1 MLNLLYSFIGIIFNN
16 NLTWIDHINNLK
28 LKLAKAVGIS
38 KRIFTSDT
46 LKNIYFAIFH
56 SNINYGYL
64 LCGNCHHLFIL
75 QKKALGMITNSHYPA
90 HIHII
95 TNIFYNKQGQYT
107 LWQTKQLSDKHYHP
121 FATKCLIYDIPKIIN
136 NCSSMITEKIQT
148 HSFTGYSY
156 YVKQACLSNYN
167 SECYICNI

>member
-1 MLNLLYSFIGIIFNN
+1 M
-16 NLTWIDHINNLK
+16 
-28 LKLAKAVGIS
+28 
-38 KRIFTSDT
+38 
-46 LKNIYFAIFH
+46 
-56 SNINYGYL
+56 
-64 LCGNCHHLFIL
+64 
-75 QKKALGMITNSHYPA
+75 
-90 HIHII
+90 
-95 TNIFYNKQGQYT
+95 NIFYNNQGPYT
-107 LWQTKQLSDKHYHP
+107 LRQTKLLSGKHYHS